1 MKEATVVWMSVTFG
15 RGDLRKGEKRRK
27 KKRRKENRRGQIEEK
42 RRE

>member
-1 MKEATVVWMSVTFG
+1 MKAATVVWMSVTFG

-42 RRE
+42 RV